1 MSQQSSTPRPL
12 LLRGGR
18 LVDPAAN
25 RDETTDLLL
34 RDGVVA
40 AIGEEVTMTDI
51 EVVDVTG
58 LVVCPGFIDAH
69 VHLREPG
76 FEHKETIKT
85 GAEAAAAGGFTSIV
99 TMPNTAPPP
108 DSATRVE
115 DLVERYQAGCVR
127 IYPMGTVTGE
137 RTGRGLAPLREMA
150 DAGAVGF
157 SDDGDPVEDEDLM
170 RRALQVAAE
179 TGMPIAPHEEVK
191 NLTTG
196 GCMHEGDV
204 SRRLGFTGMPAA
216 AEEQMIA
223 RDIELVRETGGPLH
237 ILHISTAG
245 TVELVRGAKASG
257 LPVTCEVLPHHF
269 LMTDEQVEHL
279 GTAAKMSPP
288 LREQADVDAMIAGL
302 ADGTIDTLATDHAPH
317 TAQEK
322 ALPFPEAPMGIV
334 GLETAV
340 GHTLTRLLHGGVLDL
355 AAVIDRWSVAPARIL
370 QLAGGRLRVGDVADV
385 TLLDLNQTWTVD
397 SSRFQS
403 KSANTP
409 FDGQLMRGRAVGTI
423 VGGRVV
429 HPL

>member
-1 MSQQSSTPRPL
+1 MSQQTSAPRPL

-40 AIGEEVTMTDI
+40 AIGQEVTMPDI
-51 EVVDVTG
+51 EEVDVTG

-108 DSATRVE
+108 DSATRVA

-137 RTGRGLAPLREMA
+137 RAGKGLAPLQQMA
-150 DAGAVGF
+150 AAGAVGF
-157 SDDGDPVEDEDLM
+157 SDDGDPVEDESLM

-179 TGMPIAPHEEVK
+179 TGIPIAPHEEVK
-191 NLTTG
+191 SLTTG

-204 SRRLGFTGMPAA
+204 SRRLGFIGMPGL

-223 RDIELVRETGGPLH
+223 RDIDLVRETGGPLH

-245 TVELVRGAKASG
+245 TVELVREAKASG

-269 LMTDEQVEHL
+269 LMTHEQVESL

-302 ADGTIDTLATDHAPH
+302 KDGTIDTLATDHAPH

-322 ALPFPEAPMGIV
+322 ALPFLEAPMGIV
-334 GLETAV
+334 GLETAI
-340 GHTLTRLLHGGVLDL
+340 GHTLTHLLHGGVLDL

-370 QLAGGRLRVGDVADV
+370 HLAGGRLQVGDVADV
-385 TLLDLNQTWTVD
+385 TLLDLHQTWTVD
-397 SSRFQS
+397 SSRFHS
-403 KSANTP
+403 KSTNTP
-409 FDGQLMRGRAVGTI
+409 FDGQSMRGR
-423 VGGRVV
+423 
-429 HPL
+429 